1 MYFVCYSLI
10 WTAVAPLNAHVL
22 KIHDDHSDFGAD
34 IKLHGNGGPLAIPN
48 PYSSSRLTAL
58 LEINIIVENEIANC
72 YIQHV
77 SCTCRGTSPHII
89 QASSKN

>member
-10 WTAVAPLNAHVL
+10 RTAVAPLNAHVL

-58 LEINIIVENEIANC
+58 LNIIENEIANYC

-77 SCTCRGTSPHII
+77 STQSNIFNAMQRSII
-89 QASSKN
+89 Y